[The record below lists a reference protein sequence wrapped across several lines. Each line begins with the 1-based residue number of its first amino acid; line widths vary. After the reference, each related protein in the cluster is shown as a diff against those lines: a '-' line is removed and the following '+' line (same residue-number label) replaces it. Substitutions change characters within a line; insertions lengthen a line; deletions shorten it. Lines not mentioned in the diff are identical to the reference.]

1 MEIFFRGGAFRA
13 APRYNLNRDIRYLM
27 GNNAA
32 ASSDEHINDQRN
44 FFAVNLGLAANV
56 VLAFFKVAFGI
67 LGHSPALLAD
77 GINSTSDVVYYI
89 AAKIFLRMSVE
100 PADEEH
106 PYGHRQMEN
115 IAAIVVGAFIVTTA
129 VAIFWN
135 SIDSVYD
142 IIIRH
147 QLSEQAAH
155 ITLIIALATI
165 VIKLLLTYI
174 TKKIGKKT
182 NNNAVRA
189 LAHDHLND
197 VFASTA
203 AAVGIFFSLRGYF
216 WVDPFAGCIV
226 AVFILKTGIEI
237 IKESAYGLMAS
248 APDPELLRNIE
259 GHALAMDGITGV
271 DNVRIHSFGQF
282 MVVNMDIALKGSI
295 SIQRGDEL
303 ADILESVLLKN
314 INDLMEVHIHYHP
327 ENRGGCGPSR

>member
-1 MEIFFRGGAFRA
+1 MENTTATNI
-13 APRYNLNRDIRYLM
+13 NEH
-27 GNNAA
+27 GN
-32 ASSDEHINDQRN
+32 DRKN
-44 FFAVNLGLAANV
+44 FFAVNLGLGANV

-89 AAKIFLRMSVE
+89 AAKIFLRISIE

-115 IAAIVVGAFIVTTA
+115 IAAIVVGSFIVTTA

-135 SIDSVYD
+135 SIDLVYD

-147 QLSEQAAH
+147 QQSMQAAR

-165 VIKLLLTYI
+165 LIKLLLTYI

-182 NNNAVRA
+182 NNSAVRA
-189 LAHDHLND
+189 LAYDHLND

-216 WVDPFAGCIV
+216 WVDPFAGCVV

-248 APDPELLRNIE
+248 APDPALLREIE
-259 GHALAMDGITGV
+259 GHALGVEGITGV

-282 MVVNMDIALKGSI
+282 MVVNMDIALKGTV
-295 SIQRGDEL
+295 SIQKGDEL
-303 ADILESVLLKN
+303 ADILESILLKN

-327 ENRGGCGPSR
+327 ENRGGCVPPR

>member
-1 MEIFFRGGAFRA
+1 MENTTATNI
-13 APRYNLNRDIRYLM
+13 NEH
-27 GNNAA
+27 GN
-32 ASSDEHINDQRN
+32 DRKN
-44 FFAVNLGLAANV
+44 FFAVNLGLGANV

-89 AAKIFLRMSVE
+89 AAKIFLRISIE

-115 IAAIVVGAFIVTTA
+115 IAAIVVGSFIVTTA

-135 SIDSVYD
+135 SIDLVYD

-147 QLSEQAAH
+147 QQSMQAAR

-165 VIKLLLTYI
+165 LIKLLLTYI

-182 NNNAVRA
+182 NNSAVRA
-189 LAHDHLND
+189 LAYDHLND

-216 WVDPFAGCIV
+216 WVDPFAGCVV
-226 AVFILKTGIEI
+226 AVFILKTGIAI

-248 APDPELLRNIE
+248 APDPALLREIE
-259 GHALAMDGITGV
+259 GHALGVEGITGV

-282 MVVNMDIALKGSI
+282 MVVNMDIALKGTV
-295 SIQRGDEL
+295 SIQKGDEL
-303 ADILESVLLKN
+303 ADILESILLKN

-327 ENRGGCGPSR
+327 ENRGGCVPPR